1 MRAETGA
8 LSLCTECAIDTDV
21 VPSLYSQVRQL
32 MDKPTNIR
40 KLANDGLITQLEHVL
55 TMLA

>member
-8 LSLCTECAIDTDV
+8 LSLCTECAIGTDV
-21 VPSLYSQVRQL
+21 ALSFYSQVRQL